1 MPWAFFAVAG
11 AGGVSRQEKE
21 EYLMELKRTPLY
33 GAHLRC
39 SGKMVE
45 FGGFEMPVQY
55 KTGVIREHMA
65 VRTACGLFDVSH
77 MGEVILQGP
86 DSVRN
91 LNRLLTNDYTV
102 MDIGQARYSPMC
114 NEQGGTVD
122 DLIVYKQA
130 ENRYFVVVN
139 ASNREKDVAWI
150 RAHVSGDVSV
160 DDVSDLFG
168 QIALQGPL
176 AEKILRKLTTGEN
189 VPQKNY
195 TALWD
200 RSVGGVNCIVS
211 RTGYTGSDGFEL
223 YTAAED
229 TEKLWDLLLDA
240 GKEEELIPCGLGA
253 RDTLR
258 LEAAMPLYGHE
269 LSDTISPL
277 TAGLGYFVKMDKPDF
292 IGKAALEAAGTP
304 AQRRVGLKAVGRGI
318 MREHQDVFADGRKIG
333 VTTSGTHCPYIGY
346 PAAMA
351 IIDREFGVPGTM
363 VQVDVRGRL
372 VDAEVVKL
380 PFYKK

>member
-1 MPWAFFAVAG
+1 
-11 AGGVSRQEKE
+11 
-21 EYLMELKRTPLY
+21 MELKRTPLY
-33 GAHLRC
+33 EAHLKC
-39 SGKMVE
+39 GGKMVE

-77 MGEVILQGP
+77 MGEVIMEGP
-86 DSVRN
+86 DTVAN
-91 LNRLLTNDYTV
+91 LNRLLTNDYTT
-102 MDIGQARYSPMC
+102 MDDGQARYSPMC
-114 NEQGGTVD
+114 NEAGGTVD
-122 DLIVYKQA
+122 DLIVYKQSGD
-130 ENRYFVVVN
+130 RYFVVVN

-150 RAHVSGDVSV
+150 KDHVSGRTTVE
-160 DDVSDLFG
+160 DVSDSYG

-176 AEKILRKLTTGEN
+176 AEKILLKLTGEEN
-189 VPQKNY
+189 IPRKNY

-200 RSVGGVNCIVS
+200 RDVGGVKCIVS

-223 YTAAED
+223 YTAAAE
-229 TEKLWDLLLDA
+229 TEKLWFTLLEA
-240 GKEEELIPCGLGA
+240 GKDEELIPCGLGA

-258 LEAAMPLYGHE
+258 LEAGMPLYGHE

-277 TAGLGYFVKMDKPDF
+277 TAGLGYFVKMDKEDF
-292 IGKAALEAAGTP
+292 IGKAAMEAAGTP

-318 MREHQDVFADGRKIG
+318 MREHQDVYADGKIIG
-333 VTTSGTHCPYIGY
+333 HTTSGTHCPYIGY

-351 IIDREFGVPGTM
+351 IIDREYGAIGTK

-372 VDAEVVKL
+372 VEAEVVKL

>member
-1 MPWAFFAVAG
+1 
-11 AGGVSRQEKE
+11 
-21 EYLMELKRTPLY
+21 MELKRTPLY

-39 SGKMVE
+39 GGKMVE

-55 KTGVIREHMA
+55 QAGVIREHMA

-77 MGEVILQGP
+77 MGEVIIQGP
-86 DSVRN
+86 DAVQN

-102 MDIGQARYSPMC
+102 MEDGQARYSPMC

-122 DLIVYKQA
+122 DLIVYKVSDD
-130 ENRYFVVVN
+130 RYFVVVN
-139 ASNREKDVAWI
+139 AGNREKDVAWI
-150 RAHVSGDVSV
+150 KGHVSGNVTV
-160 DDVSDLFG
+160 EDVSDAWG

-176 AEKILRKLTTGEN
+176 AEQILLKLTPAGN
-189 VPQKNY
+189 IPRKNY

-223 YTAAED
+223 YTAAGD

-240 GKEEELIPCGLGA
+240 GKEEGLIPCGLGA

-258 LEAAMPLYGHE
+258 LEAGMPLYGHE

-277 TAGLGYFVKMDKPDF
+277 TSGLGMFVKMDKGDF
-292 IGKAALEAAGTP
+292 IGKAAMEAAGTP

-318 MREHQDVFADGRKIG
+318 MREHQDVYADGRIIG
-333 VTTSGTHCPYIGY
+333 HTTSGTHCPYIGY

-351 IIDREFGVPGTM
+351 IIDREYGAIGTH

-372 VDAEVVKL
+372 VEAEVVKL